1 MSQATLEQIGATLQA
16 AQRILVTTHPDPDGD
31 AAGSVSAAVTAL
43 RRLGKDVVAF
53 NPDPIPDRFQFLAGL
68 EDVVSTLPLDP
79 FDVTLLLDCTD
90 DRMFVD
96 GRPSAEYLGRV
107 LALDHHRVGG
117 DLAELAH
124 RDPSAAAAGV
134 VLYRLLGVM
143 QLPIDVTI
151 AEALYCALISD
162 TGSFRY
168 QNTNAESMRVGAEL
182 LERGVDPWRV
192 ASNLYES
199 KPRGQL
205 ELLGLVLPTLETS
218 VDGWVAV
225 LTVTEE
231 MLHRTGCQADHVDGF
246 INFARGLRGVEVATL
261 LRVGGEQ
268 GLRVSLR
275 SRGTVDVSEI
285 AVRFGGGGHKNAAGF
300 SSLEPAEAILPQLF
314 ECVSACCIAAGCVPA
329 SAPSQP
335 AGPNP

>member
-1 MSQATLEQIGATLQA
+1 MSQATLEQIGTALRA

-31 AAGSVSAAVTAL
+31 AAGSLSAAMVAL
-43 RRLGKDVVAF
+43 RRLGKDVVAY
-53 NPDPIPDRFQFLAGL
+53 NPDPIPDRFRFLAGL
-68 EDVVSTLPLDP
+68 DDVVTTLPLES
-79 FDVTLLLDCTD
+79 FDATLLLDCTD

-96 GRPSAEYLGRV
+96 GRPSPEYLGQV

-117 DLAELAH
+117 DLPQLAH

-134 VLYRLLGVM
+134 VLYRLLELM
-143 QLPIDVTI
+143 ALPIDVCI

-168 QNTNAESMRVGAEL
+168 QNTNAESMRIGAEL

-218 VDGWVAV
+218 ADGWVAV

-231 MLHRTGCQADHVDGF
+231 MLQRTGCKADHVDGF

-268 GLRVSLR
+268 GLKVSLR
-275 SRGTVDVSEI
+275 SRGTVDVSAI

-300 SSLEPAEAILPQLF
+300 SSQEPIDKILPQLF
-314 ECVSACCIAAGCVPA
+314 ETVAACCQAAGCVPA
-329 SAPSQP
+329 NA
-335 AGPNP
+335 